1 MPLQLAALRRSG
13 FCAPPEAEAEAQA
26 QAQAEAEAE
35 AQAEAQAQAQAQA
48 EAEAEAEALAEA
60 VGEDQEEEG
69 EGGEEARLRPMCGA
83 DVPRCLKLMRAR
95 AHRFDLAPIWSE
107 AAWPRWAAH
116 HSGSHARPLARGG
129 PLGPRGAPARL
140 RHRRGAAAARTPPK
154 AAWLPLG
161 LGHSREAG
169 TPTVLITLAILTT
182 LTLPTM
188 ATQAR
193 SPSATASSAVRLT
206 AS

>member
-116 HSGSHARPLARGG
+116 HSGEPRPPACSGRPSGPERSAR
-129 PLGPRGAPARL
+129 
-140 RHRRGAAAARTPPK
+140 AA
-154 AAWLPLG
+154 
-161 LGHSREAG
+161 
-169 TPTVLITLAILTT
+169 
-182 LTLPTM
+182 
-188 ATQAR
+188 
-193 SPSATASSAVRLT
+193 
-206 AS
+206 